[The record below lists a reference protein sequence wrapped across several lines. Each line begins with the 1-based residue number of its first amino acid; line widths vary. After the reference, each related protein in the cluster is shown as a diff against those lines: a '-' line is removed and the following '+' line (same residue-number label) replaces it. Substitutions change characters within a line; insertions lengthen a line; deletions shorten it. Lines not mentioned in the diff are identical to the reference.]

1 MHVGKP
7 ALWPF
12 PHLTR
17 TRNARIFSHF
27 SLSIAPAESKKSS
40 ACALQFHCCCCC
52 FRTKVGALFL
62 RAPFGVSEPENCAVL
77 DLCSAHVGAAL
88 RRLSAAVRVSTS
100 NAFTTFCC
108 FLTRETID
116 QIGDSDIIQKAENN
130 AGSRND
136 RNSEDWSL
144 LKFLFPRVKKNRS
157 CC

>member
-1 MHVGKP
+1 VQRQLPMHVGKP

-116 QIGDSDIIQKAENN
+116 QIGDSDIYK
-130 AGSRND
+130 S
-136 RNSEDWSL
+136 
-144 LKFLFPRVKKNRS
+144 
-157 CC
+157 